1 MEQLEEPNQKR
12 TMGNDDAALIREIYE
27 LTHQVSINNNPE
39 LRLRL
44 TELTAQ
50 AEKRKL
56 L

>member
-1 MEQLEEPNQKR
+1 MEQIEEPTQQK
-12 TMGNDDAALIREIYE
+12 TMGNDDAALIKEIYE

-44 TELTAQ
+44 TELTDQ

>member
-1 MEQLEEPNQKR
+1 MEQPENTTELK

-27 LTHQVSINNNPE
+27 LTHKVSINNNPQ

-44 TELTAQ
+44 TELTDQ